1 MPNTRMISL
10 TNILNKQFETLGVY
24 NLDMSNKIS
33 KLTIEIE
40 LNETRDYHIA
50 QYELYHRFP
59 IYKEVY
65 KHLKNVFD
73 DYCECDVDIRD
84 YDDIQL
90 SPKHIKLYELFEL
103 RVCLLHTSDEDN

>member
-40 LNETRDYHIA
+40 FNETRDYHIA
-50 QYELYHRFP
+50 QYELYQRSP
-59 IYKEVY
+59 IYITVH
-65 KHLKNVFD
+65 KHLKNIFD
-73 DYCECDVDIRD
+73 DYCECEYDIRD

-90 SPKHIKLYELFEL
+90 SPKQLKLYELFEL
-103 RVCLLHTSDEDN
+103 RVCLLNTSDEDN

>member
-50 QYELYHRFP
+50 QYELYHL
-59 IYKEVY
+59 VA
-65 KHLKNVFD
+65 HLLNPVQFSVVLVF
-73 DYCECDVDIRD
+73 
-84 YDDIQL
+84 
-90 SPKHIKLYELFEL
+90 
-103 RVCLLHTSDEDN
+103 